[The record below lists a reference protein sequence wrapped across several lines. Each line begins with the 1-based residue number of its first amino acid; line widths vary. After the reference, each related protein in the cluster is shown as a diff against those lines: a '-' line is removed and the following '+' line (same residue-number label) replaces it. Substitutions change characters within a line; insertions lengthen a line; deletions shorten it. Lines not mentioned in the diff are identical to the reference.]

1 MHLFSSSVES
11 SSKLPGAVGIGT
23 MADVRGL
30 GQPEKSPPGTD
41 HLAFSSGG

>member
-11 SSKLPGAVGIGT
+11 GSKLSGAVEIST
-23 MADVRGL
+23 MADVRQL